1 MSSDIQLVREALSF
15 IPASDRDLW
24 VKMGMAVKSEFG
36 DDGFQIWDSWSQGD
50 GSYNAKD
57 SLATWK
63 SLKSS
68 GGITIRS
75 LFKEAKDRRWVD
87 DPRSFTSKEITSQV
101 QPKASDRI
109 PLKKSEL
116 ERIETARKANA
127 ILGASTEALAD
138 HPYLVLKQV
147 SPTQTLREIEAS
159 VATKILGYPPRSD
172 GEPLKGRLLVV
183 PVTQDDRVST
193 LELIDGDK
201 RKSALQGRGTKA
213 GGYWSTEQLPEAGE
227 ADVTLLIGEGV
238 ATTISGAE
246 STGLIAIAAL
256 SSGNLVAVAKAMRI
270 RYPGAKLVILADLVK
285 STGEPDQ
292 HATEAASAVGGVL
305 AVPDFGPN
313 REPDKKDFNDL
324 AQISRLEA
332 VKIAIENATSPGKFD
347 TTKEKEIASRS
358 ERVSSVG
365 LIRASDVSPQPIKW
379 LWPNWLSEGKL
390 HILAGSPGTG
400 KTTIGCAFAATVSAG
415 GPWPDGTESSAGNV
429 VIWSGE
435 DDCEDTLRPRLGAMG
450 ADLSRVLF
458 VDDVVEG
465 GEHRT
470 FDPARDIEILKREL
484 LKIGEVKLLVIDPV
498 VSAISGDSNKNA
510 EVRRG
515 LQPLV
520 DLASSMRCAL
530 LGITHF
536 SKATAGR
543 DPVERITG
551 SLAFGAFARVV
562 LVAAKHQEAGDDGSN
577 ARVLCRAKSNIGP
590 DGGGV
595 YYELQQLELENYP
608 GVFTQALK
616 WGHPIE
622 GEARDLLDIADARQ
636 GGQGESLVS
645 RAAKFLTELLA
656 DGPIESKLVRS
667 TAREA
672 GFSEATINRAKSE
685 SKLLSKKIG
694 MNDGWMWCLP
704 DIDQDWKSPESSKM
718 LNLTEDTQQILMSN
732 FENVEHLRDK
742 ALQPLSQH
750 CSDCQYASRFGN
762 CNEPVRAG
770 LSDHFKLIAHQRNG
784 MDCKMFS
791 PKLSSVVNK

>member
-50 GSYNAKD
+50 RSYNSKD
-57 SLATWK
+57 SQATWK
-63 SLKSS
+63 SIKAS

-87 DPRSFTSKEITSQV
+87 DPRSLTSKEITSQV

-109 PLKKSEL
+109 PLMQSEL
-116 ERIETARKANA
+116 ERIETARKAEA
-127 ILGASTEALAD
+127 ILGVSTEALAD

-147 SPTQTLREIEAS
+147 SPTETLREIDAS
-159 VATKILGYPPRSD
+159 VATKILGYPPSSG
-172 GEPLKGRLLVV
+172 GELLRGRLLVV
-183 PVTQDDRVST
+183 PITQEDRVST

-213 GGYWSTEQLPEAGE
+213 GGYWSTVRLPEAGD
-227 ADVTLLIGEGV
+227 ADLTLLIGEGV
-238 ATTISGAE
+238 ATTISAGE
-246 STGLIAIAAL
+246 STRFIGIAAL
-256 SSGNLVAVAKAMRI
+256 SSGNLIAVAKAMRN
-270 RYPGAKLVILADLVK
+270 RYPAAKLVILADLVK

-305 AVPDFGPN
+305 AVPNFGPN
-313 REPDKKDFNDL
+313 RESDKKDFNDL
-324 AQISRLEA
+324 AQICGLEP
-332 VKIAIENATSPGKFD
+332 VKIAIENATIPGKCD
-347 TTKEKEIASRS
+347 TRKEKSIASRS
-358 ERVSSVG
+358 ERVSSIG
-365 LIRASDVSPQPIKW
+365 LIRASDVTPEPIKW

-415 GPWPDGTESSAGNV
+415 DPWPDGTESIAGNV

-435 DDCEDTLRPRLGAMG
+435 DDFEDTLRPRLEAMG
-450 ADLSRVLF
+450 ADLSRVFF
-458 VDDVVEG
+458 VDYVLEG
-465 GEHRT
+465 AEHRT

-484 LKIGEVKLLVIDPV
+484 LKIGEVRLLIIDPV

-520 DLASSMRCAL
+520 DLASLMRCAL

-616 WGHPIE
+616 WGQPIE
-622 GEARDLLDIADARQ
+622 GEARDLLDIADARKGVQ
-636 GGQGESLVS
+636 EETLVLS
-645 RAAKFLTELLA
+645 AAKFLTELLA
-656 DGPIESKLVRS
+656 DGPMESNLVFS
-667 TAREA
+667 KAGEA
-672 GFSEATINRAKSE
+672 GFKKATVRRAKDVIGI
-685 SKLLSKKIG
+685 LTKKKG

-704 DIDQDWKSPESSKM
+704 ELAPDWKSPERSKM
-718 LNLTEDTQQILMSN
+718 LNSTEDTQQIRMSN
-732 FENVEHLRDK
+732 FENVEHLRER
-742 ALQPLSQH
+742 ALGNSGHQ
-750 CSDCQYASRFGN
+750 CSECQFVTRFGN
-762 CNEPVRAG
+762 CDEPVRAG
-770 LSDHFKLIAHQRNG
+770 LSDQFKLIAHPRNG

-791 PKLSSVVNK
+791 PKLSNLVNK